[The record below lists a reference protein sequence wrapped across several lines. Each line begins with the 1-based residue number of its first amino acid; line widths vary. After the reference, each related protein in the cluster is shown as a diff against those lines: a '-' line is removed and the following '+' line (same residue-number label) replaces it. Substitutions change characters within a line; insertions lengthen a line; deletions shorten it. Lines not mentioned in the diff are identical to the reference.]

1 MANPFSIFRR
11 NQRIMLAVICVFAMF
26 AFVFL
31 DPLFKYLGRAGAT
44 VNPVV
49 VEANSHSY
57 RASELIA
64 LMDSRRIVKNF
75 LQRLAMAW
83 VQKGVDANQVSPR
96 DAGTYAE
103 ATFERWRQDLMDRSV
118 PPEDIP
124 TDESGAPRQG
134 ALSLEEASAIQT
146 VVLAAEAERQGMVI
160 TDQAVNDYLELIT
173 KNLISPAEFE
183 KIVGSLHAEAR
194 NMSQAYLFDALRRE
208 LLASRFD
215 FMYKIVYRATVLPA
229 PRWEYFQELNRN
241 ATAEVVAVPVE
252 GFVKDVPEPSEAE
265 LKAFFE
271 KFSNVLPVPNSP
283 IPGFKR
289 PAKAKF
295 QYFVANTAEFI
306 ERAQAQVTPEEIR
319 EFYEKNKDV
328 RYRDRKLDR
337 SSPAVDE
344 SDAKPDDVKSGDAPS
359 GDTPPTDSKSAPAS
373 DAGSPKGAD
382 QPQKPA
388 AEGEKK
394 PAAGSGAPATPT
406 DADKKSSRL
415 VPAAALH
422 LVALAQK
429 PAAKTPSAAADAK
442 TSDAKT
448 PPAAAD
454 AKTPAATSSDT
465 KPADAKPADA
475 APADDEKPA
484 AEPTDAKAGTAE
496 PASSAA
502 AGDQP
507 TGRKEVAYEPFEK
520 VEDGIR
526 KMLASDKANQQI
538 DAIFQGLTAKMREY
552 SSARGEYEV
561 SKEDNPDLEEPEPLD
576 LAAMASAEGVT
587 AKETDLISAD
597 ELEAETGLGKS
608 FARFFELRSRSG
620 FREVPF
626 PEIGFTDRRFKPE
639 STEDLDGDRYLSWKV
654 QETPEGVPDLEEVR
668 KEVIRALK
676 LIEARKLAVAAAE
689 RLAKEAREAKKPLSE
704 VFVGR
709 DGLEVVDTGP
719 FTWMTVGNLPFDP
732 GANQPRLSDVHG
744 VEAPGE
750 GFMEAVFNSTPEQIS
765 VALNEPKTVA
775 YVVQVDG
782 FEPPREDLR
791 QEFLVEDFRKYARL
805 AMNEEQVQY
814 FDWLRWLD
822 RQAGVTWLK
831 PGYTGRRGED

>member
-96 DAGTYAE
+96 DAGSVAE
-103 ATFERWRQDLMDRSV
+103 ATFERWRQELMDRSV

-124 TDESGAPRQG
+124 TDESGAPREG

-146 VVLAAEAERQGMVI
+146 VVLAAAAEQQGMVI

-215 FMYKIVYRATVLPA
+215 FMYKIVYRATVLPS
-229 PRWEYFQELNRN
+229 PRWEYFQELNRS
-241 ATAEVVAVPVE
+241 ATAEVVGVPVE
-252 GFVKDVPEPSEAE
+252 GFVKDVPEPSDAE

-306 ERAQAQVTPEEIR
+306 EGALAQVTPEEVR
-319 EFYEKNKDV
+319 EYYEKNKDV

-337 SSPAVDE
+337 SSPAADD
-344 SDAKPDDVKSGDAPS
+344 SDANPDDVKSGDAPS
-359 GDTPPTDSKSAPAS
+359 GETQPTDSKSAPAPAS

-382 QPQKPA
+382 QPQTPA

-415 VPAAALH
+415 VPADALH

-429 PAAKTPSAAADAK
+429 PAAKTP
-442 TSDAKT
+442 
-448 PPAAAD
+448 PAAAN
-454 AKTPAATSSDT
+454 AKTPAAAPADT
-465 KPADAKPADA
+465 KPADTKPADA
-475 APADDEKPA
+475 APAADEKPA

-496 PASSAA
+496 PTSSAA

-520 VEDGIR
+520 VEEDIR
-526 KMLASDKANQQI
+526 KTLASDKANRQI
-538 DAIFQGLTAKMREY
+538 DEIFQGLIAKMREY

-576 LAAMASAEGVT
+576 LAAMAAAKGVT

-608 FARFFELRSRSG
+608 FSFVLDQRSRFG
-620 FREVPF
+620 YREVPF
-626 PEIGFTDRRFKPE
+626 LDIGFTDRRFKPE
-639 STEDLDGDRYLSWKV
+639 PTEDRDGDRYLSWKV
-654 QETPEGVPDLEEVR
+654 QETPAGVPDLEEVR

-676 LIEARKLAVAAAE
+676 LIEARKMAVAAAE
-689 RLAKEAREAKKPLSE
+689 RLAKEARESKKPLSE
-704 VFVGR
+704 VFAGR
-709 DGLEVVDTGP
+709 EGMEVVKADP

-750 GFMEAVFNSTPEQIS
+750 EFMEAVFNSSPEQIS